1 MTNTPS
7 WWHDADQLYTVL
19 TDLLR
24 HLRRRASTFDE
35 RTEACLYLSGL
46 HLDHGPWRYVQE
58 VDAVGEIGFET
69 GLVLVNELLAR
80 LQGLLLG
87 SRTQGALS
95 AMRTTGSTASSIR
108 PSSPGSDRQTAH
120 SMTTSD
126 GP

>member
-80 LQGLLLG
+80 LQE
-87 SRTQGALS
+87 LS
-95 AMRTTGSTASSIR
+95 WQPDARSTIGHAHDRIDCIFDPPELTWLR
-108 PSSPGSDRQTAH
+108 PTDR
-120 SMTTSD
+120 SLD
-126 GP
+126 DDE